1 MQVMKFLKAA
11 AVALAVGL
19 VTIGAM
25 AQNFPSKNVSMIVPY
40 PSGGSGDYFA
50 RLIQTEYQKRLGQTI
65 VVENI
70 GGASGAIGIQKVLS
84 APADGH
90 YELIGTPMDLVLAP
104 MAMAAVKHKPEDMRL
119 AGVIAA
125 TSMVLLVNKEIPAN
139 NIDEFIAWAK
149 KRPSVSYGSSGTGSL
164 FHVVGEKFAHSTG
177 LNMVHVPYKG
187 GSQFFTDIVGGQI
200 DASFWTLAGPTL
212 GLLKEGK
219 VKALGI
225 TSREPHPMFPE
236 LPLMSQHK
244 LLSDFFFDLW
254 LGVLVPKATP
264 DSAVATIRTAMGE
277 VIQLPAVKKGTQDTG
292 AQSPRVMTQAELDK
306 FYTSEIERY
315 RRVFKSI
322 KLDPQ

>member
-1 MQVMKFLKAA
+1 MRVMKFLEAA
-11 AVALAVGL
+11 AVALAGGL
-19 VTIGAM
+19 IALAAT
-25 AQNFPSKNVSMIVPY
+25 AQTFPSKNVALVVPY
-40 PSGGSGDYFA
+40 PAGGSGDYFA
-50 RLIQTEYQKRLGQTI
+50 RLIQPGYQKRLGQTM
-65 VVENI
+65 VVENV
-70 GGASGAIGIQKVLS
+70 GGASGALGVQKVLS

-90 YELIGTPMDLVLAP
+90 YELLGTPMDLVLAP
-104 MAMAAVKHKPEDMRL
+104 MGLAAVKHKPEDLRL
-119 AGVIAA
+119 AGVVA
-125 TSMVLLVNKEIPAN
+125 SSSLVLLVNKDIPAS

-164 FHVVGEKFAHSTG
+164 FHVVGAKFAQSTG

-200 DASFWTLAGPTL
+200 DIAFWTLAGPTL

-244 LLSDFFFDLW
+244 LLPDFTYDLW

-264 DSAVATIRTAMGE
+264 DAAVATINTAMNE
-277 VIQLPAVKKGTQDTG
+277 VIQLPAVRTGTQDTG
-292 AQSPRVMTQAELDK
+292 AQSPRAMSQAELDK

-315 RRVFKSI
+315 RRVFKST
-322 KLDPQ
+322 KLEPQ